1 MTYRKR
7 LSEHDLCVQWCWIK
21 HQREATGGG
30 GWVCG
35 SSGRG
40 FSPSLQS
47 KAFDSFPEN
56 RSLQWKRASGLPT
69 GTEWRKTQCSKMGC
83 WVTLMR
89 WPLWREGDKETAK
102 SRFPWFVFQLNVC
115 MHVCLCVCAR
125 MHACMQFCFLTC
137 SMWVWKKSVYMCV
150 WGMWVLVSV
159 CTHNDSLHLTV
170 LCLFSLK
177 WVECM
182 WREKDSYLSPPTM
195 WVSALKLRWA
205 DLAVSVF
212 PPWSIFSA

>member
-1 MTYRKR
+1 MNYSLWAIANTRPPRSFFFFYPTMTYRKQ
-7 LSEHDLCVQWCWIK
+7 LWEHDLCVQWCWIK

-30 GWVCG
+30 AECDG

-69 GTEWRKTQCSKMGC
+69 GTECRKTQCSKMGC

-102 SRFPWFVFQLNVC
+102 SQFPWFVSSWTCPALLCVC
-115 MHVCLCVCAR
+115 MCVCLCVCGSR
-125 MHACMQFCFLTC
+125 HFYFLPCFA
-137 SMWVWKKSVYMCV
+137 WVWVPCTQTGCAGAPYFQLLHSQV
-150 WGMWVLVSV
+150 W
-159 CTHNDSLHLTV
+159 N
-170 LCLFSLK
+170 
-177 WVECM
+177 
-182 WREKDSYLSPPTM
+182 
-195 WVSALKLRWA
+195 
-205 DLAVSVF
+205 
-212 PPWSIFSA
+212 